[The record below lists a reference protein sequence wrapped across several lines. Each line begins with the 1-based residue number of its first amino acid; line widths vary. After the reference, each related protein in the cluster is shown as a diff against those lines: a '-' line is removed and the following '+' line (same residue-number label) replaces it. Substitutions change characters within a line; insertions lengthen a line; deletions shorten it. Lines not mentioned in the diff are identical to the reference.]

1 MKIIILGAGQVG
13 TSVLGSLASEAND
26 IVVIDTQ
33 QSVLRDLQDRYDIS
47 TIQGNAAHPTV
58 LAKAGAAEAEMLIA
72 VTSDDETNMLACQI
86 AGTLFKVPKK
96 SPGCGPSSI

>member
-13 TSVLGSLASEAND
+13 SSVLGSLASEAND

-33 QSVLRDLQDRYDIS
+33 PDVLRDLQDRYDIS
-47 TIQGNAAHPTV
+47 TVQGNAAHPTV
-58 LAKAGAAEAEMLIA
+58 LAKAGAADAEMLIA

-86 AGTLFKVPKK
+86 AGTLLDRRAHV
-96 SPGCGPSSI
+96 